1 MNMKPGRNDPCSCGS
16 GKKFRLCC
24 EGTAASLPPAPAPDE
39 LKQLVSMFR
48 AGRHAELESRARSML
63 GQYPESGFA
72 WKLLGA
78 SLQAQG
84 KDALQAFQKT
94 AGLMPNDPEV
104 QLNLGVA
111 QKNIGKL
118 DDAEASYRRALK
130 LDPDYAEAHNNLGL
144 VLKDLGQLD
153 GAVASYRRALEIKP
167 DFADAHGSIGSALKE
182 LGQFEGAIASY
193 RRALELKPDYADAYS
208 CLLFLYAYQASLD
221 PLEYLALAR
230 GWEQACLP
238 AQDHQAARNRVFR
251 RPPLA
256 GSRLRGGY
264 VSGVFRQ

>member
-1 MNMKPGRNDPCSCGS
+1 MNMKPERNDPCGCGS
-16 GKKFRLCC
+16 GKKYSLCC
-24 EGTAASLPPAPAPDE
+24 EGKAASRSHAPAPDE
-39 LKQLVSMFR
+39 LKQIVSMFR

-130 LDPDYAEAHNNLGL
+130 LDPDYAEAHYNLGL

-153 GAVASYRRALEIKP
+153 DAVASYRRALQIKPDYVKALINLGTCLKDLGQFNDGVACYYRAAEIKP
-167 DFADAHGSIGSALKE
+167 DF
-182 LGQFEGAIASY
+182 
-193 RRALELKPDYADAYS
+193 ADAYS

-256 GSRLRGGY
+256 GRRLR
-264 VSGVFRQ
+264 V